1 MAKKTKKEKQ
11 VEIKNTNKTAG
22 NVKITLYHGDKK
34 YKVIDTHNSGTIDL
48 CGYLRDALV
57 GDYVIARR
65 PGIIAPCFKDRTGK
79 LVDIGNGSPYVSNKK
94 ISYEDEDVSAAATI
108 TFLIPSTLL
117 VAGQK
122 IEGFHLYSK
131 DESKKLYAEVDLED
145 LSFSVLGDTNM
156 KVEWTLIVSYEWVE

>member
-1 MAKKTKKEKQ
+1 MAKKTKKDKEI
-11 VEIKNTNKTAG
+11 EIKSSNKTAG

-34 YKVIDTHNSGTIDL
+34 YKVIDTHNSGTVYL
-48 CGYLRDALV
+48 CAYLRDALV

-65 PGIIAPCFKDRTGK
+65 PGIISPCFKDRSGN
-79 LVDIGNGSPYVSNKK
+79 LIDIGNGSPYISDKK
-94 ISYEDEDVSAAATI
+94 IAYDEEDVSCAATI

-117 VAGQK
+117 TAGQK

-131 DESKKLYAEVDLED
+131 DESKSLYAEVDLGD

-156 KVEWTLIVSYEWVE
+156 KIEWTLIVSYEWLG